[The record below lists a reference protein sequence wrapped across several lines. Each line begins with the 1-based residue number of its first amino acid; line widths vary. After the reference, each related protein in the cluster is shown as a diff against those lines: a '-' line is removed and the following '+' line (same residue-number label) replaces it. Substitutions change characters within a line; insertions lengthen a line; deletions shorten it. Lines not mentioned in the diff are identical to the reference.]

1 MLSLFMDCY
10 TLMHS
15 YLPHLMLRLILY
27 NSMVFG
33 QLYSCKTILSVVK
46 LKHMIVRE
54 KNRACLDKK

>member
-1 MLSLFMDCY
+1 MLSFYVWIYLDAF
-10 TLMHS
+10 L
-15 YLPHLMLRLILY
+15 LPHLMLRLILY